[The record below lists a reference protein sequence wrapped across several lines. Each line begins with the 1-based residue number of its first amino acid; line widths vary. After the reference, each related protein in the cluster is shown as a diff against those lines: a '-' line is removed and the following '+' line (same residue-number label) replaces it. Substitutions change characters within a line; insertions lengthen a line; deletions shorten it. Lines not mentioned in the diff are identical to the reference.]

1 MAMIKNIFFVF
12 LFILVSLGAGFFYLQ
27 SKMNFSHGNFFG
39 EKEFE
44 IEKGD
49 NALIIGENLEREG
62 LISSSKFFTF
72 YLWKQDLRG
81 KIIAEKYLISGQ
93 LTIPEIAVL
102 ITTKKEDDQVRIT
115 IPEGW
120 RISKI
125 AERLD
130 ANGLNGNEFEKLSK
144 EPQYFQEKY
153 GYEFLSEIP
162 NGYDLEGYLFPDTYF
177 FAKDESAEMIIKKML
192 DNFESKISAD
202 MFSSIEAQGKSLY
215 EIISMASIIEEEVR
229 SESDRKIVSGI
240 FWNRIAAGQALQ
252 SCATLAYVLGENKKQ
267 YSYADTQVDS
277 PFNTYQ
283 NSGLPPGPIS
293 NPGLGAIEAAVF
305 PQETDYYY
313 FLSNPE
319 TGKTVFSRTLD
330 EHNANKVKNGL

>member
-1 MAMIKNIFFVF
+1 MIKNIFFVF
-12 LFILVSLGAGFFYLQ
+12 LFILVATVAGFFYLQ
-27 SKMNFSHGNFFG
+27 NKMNFSQGSFSG
-39 EKEFE
+39 SKEFV

-49 NALIIGENLEREG
+49 SALNVGEKLEQEG
-62 LISSSKFFTF
+62 LISDSKLFTF

-81 KIIAEKYLISGQ
+81 KIIAEKYSISGQ

-102 ITTKKEDDQVRIT
+102 ITTKKEDDQTRIT

-177 FAKDESAEMIIKKML
+177 FAEDASAEIIIKKML

-202 MFSSIEAQGKSLY
+202 MFSNIEAQKKSLY
-215 EIISMASIIEEEVR
+215 VIVSMASIIEEEVR
-229 SESDRKIVSGI
+229 SEADRKIVSGI

-267 YSYADTQVDS
+267 YSYADTQIDS

-283 NSGLPPGPIS
+283 NPGLPPGPIS
-293 NPGLGAIEAAVF
+293 NPGLSAISAAIY
-305 PQETDYYY
+305 PAETDYNF

-319 TGKTVFSRTLD
+319 TGATVFSRTLD